1 LRKTGRH
8 ALDGGGGALGGEG
21 AEAILGHVDRAGR
34 WRGRVL
40 QGGRRRLLLR
50 ALGAARF
57 ALEVHDRRSP
67 GYSRRCRRGDSG
79 EGQGG
84 RRWCGRTLLE
94 EAKVIVIGSDESA
107 LRVKQLCLES
117 RDFGQRSGGVG
128 LRWARLWPLRLESVL
143 LLKASVA
150 PVSRVAI
157 DGGRGIDGLMLRM
170 AIRRKIKTL
179 VKI

>member
-1 LRKTGRH
+1 M
-8 ALDGGGGALGGEG
+8 
-21 AEAILGHVDRAGR
+21 
-34 WRGRVL
+34 
-40 QGGRRRLLLR
+40 
-50 ALGAARF
+50 
-57 ALEVHDRRSP
+57 
-67 GYSRRCRRGDSG
+67 
-79 EGQGG
+79 
-84 RRWCGRTLLE
+84 LE
-94 EAKVIVIGSDESA
+94 EAKVIVRGSDESS

-170 AIRRKIKTL
+170 AIRRKSKTL